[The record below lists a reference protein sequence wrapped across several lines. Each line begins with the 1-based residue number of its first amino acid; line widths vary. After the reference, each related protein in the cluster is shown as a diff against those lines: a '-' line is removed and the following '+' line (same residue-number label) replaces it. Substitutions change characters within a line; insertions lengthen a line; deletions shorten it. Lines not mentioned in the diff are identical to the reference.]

1 MLNLLDDPWVAARV
15 EHALKPYRGRLSEED
30 LAWMRAE
37 LVDMIANEP
46 RGAELLR
53 QAHPR
58 AVESSGDVVRSDVAA
73 PTVVSINTATRKR

>member
-15 EHALKPYRGRLSEED
+15 EHALRPYRGRVSEED

-46 RGAELLR
+46 RAAELLR

-58 AVESSGDVVRSDVAA
+58 AVESSGDVVRSDAPAA
-73 PTVVSINTATRKR
+73 PIVPIHTATRKR